1 MPLFKFQSPHQHRP
15 LTHLVFLI
23 RKTAAC
29 KQSKITAEIAH
40 GVMCSKMM
48 NTPRVG
54 DARHPLTSFISI
66 GYGNFRP
73 QHKIDFAFRKG
84 CAKNLKTVSLSLS
97 DSSRSFL
104 FALPFLSGSPCLDES
119 RLEITLNTS
128 DTLNTSSNLMKAVD
142 SWDHSVL
149 LPLGPLRVLARIHPG
164 WPLNMI
170 GTIGLE

>member
-1 MPLFKFQSPHQHRP
+1 MFQNDEHSPE
-15 LTHLVFLI
+15 LATHV
-23 RKTAAC
+23 T
-29 KQSKITAEIAH
+29 Q
-40 GVMCSKMM
+40 
-48 NTPRVG
+48 
-54 DARHPLTSFISI
+54 LTSFISI

-104 FALPFLSGSPCLDES
+104 FALPFLSGSPCLVTCLVES
-119 RLEITLNTS
+119 RVEITLNTS

-149 LPLGPLRVLARIHPG
+149 LPLGPLRVLARIHLG